1 MPVMGKQKGQE
12 FVNEIKW
19 FIKYFDTFEALAI
32 MNMNTE
38 ESTQSFDWV
47 YYVLG
52 IIAGI
57 LIAASVTGSVLS
69 SIAGGIV
76 GLIISALFLNKI
88 VKGRTY

>member
-1 MPVMGKQKGQE
+1 MPVRGKQKGQE

-19 FIKYFDTFEALAI
+19 FLKYFDTFEALAI

-38 ESTQSFDWV
+38 ESTQRFDWV

-52 IIAGI
+52 IVAGI